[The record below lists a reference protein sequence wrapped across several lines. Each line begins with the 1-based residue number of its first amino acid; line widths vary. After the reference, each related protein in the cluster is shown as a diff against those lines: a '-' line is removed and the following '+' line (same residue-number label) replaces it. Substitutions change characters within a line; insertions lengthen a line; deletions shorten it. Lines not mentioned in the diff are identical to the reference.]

1 MTVNLPEDLERF
13 VHDQVRDGR
22 YRSEDDLISDA
33 INRLKQAQD
42 SVPDAPPV
50 APATTAAAAEPAWRR
65 VLENMK
71 AVPDAVFDRIPA
83 DSSEQLDH
91 YLYGSPRRPTP

>member
-1 MTVNLPEDLERF
+1 MTVHLPEDLERF
-13 VHDQVRDGR
+13 VHDQVRDGH
-22 YRSEDDLISDA
+22 YGSEDDVISEA
-33 INRLKQAQD
+33 LHRFKQAQELA
-42 SVPDAPPV
+42 SATPRQT
-50 APATTAAAAEPAWRR
+50 APAPTAPEPAWKR

-71 AVPDAVFDRIPA
+71 AVPDEVFDRIPA